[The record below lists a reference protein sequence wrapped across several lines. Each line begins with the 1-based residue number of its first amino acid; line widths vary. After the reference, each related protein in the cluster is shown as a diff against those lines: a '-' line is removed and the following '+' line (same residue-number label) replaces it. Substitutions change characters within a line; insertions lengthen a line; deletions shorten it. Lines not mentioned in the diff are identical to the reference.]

1 MQTTCLGAY
10 KQLNTLFISA
20 LTKLVHGFNPNNNCN
35 KNTNPIKSMNL
46 QYKDDSA
53 NKAEFDRLRAIEAE
67 ESKLFESMTK
77 QSDIDKRLRIDQ
89 EIAESRAN
97 RWSTF

>member
-1 MQTTCLGAY
+1 MSIHTPQQKPYRTSVPITLIH
-10 KQLNTLFISA
+10 NTQINA
-20 LTKLVHGFNPNNNCN
+20 HN
-35 KNTNPIKSMNL
+35 I

-53 NKAEFDRLRAIEAE
+53 NKSEFDKLRAIEAE

-77 QSDIDKRLRIDQ
+77 QSDIDKRARVDA